1 MPCHCIGAGDLFQYL
16 GNDTLV
22 LYNDF
27 LDAFPIGSKTK
38 LNFFQHL
45 LTLSEDES
53 IAKLEKFGK
62 EYVDESDENTIVIEN
77 QPDLKF
83 TSAPIVPIASD
94 KWIILDDNGQMVLGN
109 TTGGSK
115 WKILKPTK
123 ETNEQFYK
131 CDGLD
136 NENYRKFYR
145 SGNNIYFLCLKNV
158 DGEPDEV
165 MLYEIKVFEEN
176 GTFDFVVDA
185 EADFKPTSTT
195 KFDDADTDA
204 EAKFLDTTKA
214 EALNAT
220 PSFIYDI
227 FIHNGVLFYLNE
239 GILLTAFFRPLKQ
252 EEKEVLNKH

>member
-16 GNDTLV
+16 GNNTLV

-123 ETNEQFYK
+123 ETNEQFYTS
-131 CDGLD
+131 DGLD

-176 GTFDFVVDA
+176 GTF
-185 EADFKPTSTT
+185 
-195 KFDDADTDA
+195 
-204 EAKFLDTTKA
+204 EAKFLGTTKA